1 VTISRTTDA
10 SSATTGTAARRTAV
24 VWCPDWALT
33 AAGISP
39 AEPAVIV
46 RADLV
51 IACTAAARDE
61 GVRVGQ
67 KSRDA
72 QRACPALRVLADDP
86 QRDGREFCR
95 VLTAVS
101 DLVPRVEVVQPGL
114 LAFPAAGPARY
125 HGGEQVLAERVMDT
139 AAAAA
144 GGECWVGIADGLFA
158 AALAARRG
166 ALVPAGRTPAF
177 LAEHQVGVLGRPELV
192 DLLHRLGL
200 HTLGDFAALPPPEVL
215 SRFGPDGARA
225 HRLARGMDERPVA
238 PSRPLPELAVAAQ
251 LDPPLVSVDAAAFAV
266 RPLAEELHRR
276 LTDHA
281 LVCTVLSIEA
291 EFTGDGSEICARLW
305 RHGTYSTG
313 AIVDR
318 LRWQLEGWLTAGG
331 RGFLSRLRLAPE
343 EVQPVG
349 GEQLDLTGDD
359 PERRAKLARSVA
371 RVQGLLGPYAVT
383 VPVLGGGRD
392 PASRVSWVPWDEYQA
407 RLTAAADWHS
417 ARRRGN
423 RLPTRWPSGQWPELP
438 LSTASRQRA
447 VRQRQEGRQPWPDS
461 IPPPYPATVH
471 LFPPLAALVGDTG
484 QPVRVDGRGALSE
497 PPATLAAAGRRPVQV
512 ANWGGPWPADE
523 WWWDHTRHRRRARL
537 QVSTVDG
544 RAFLLACME
553 GHWLVEAEY
562 D

>member
-1 VTISRTTDA
+1 MTTSRT
-10 SSATTGTAARRTAV
+10 ATTGTAARRTVV

-33 AAGISP
+33 AAGVSP

-46 RADLV
+46 REDVVA
-51 IACTAAARDE
+51 ACTPAARDE

-67 KSRDA
+67 KRRDA
-72 QRACPALRVLADDP
+72 QRACPQVRVLTDDP

-95 VLTAVS
+95 VLTAVC

-144 GGECWVGIADGLFA
+144 GSGECWVGIADGMFA

-166 ALVPAGRTPAF
+166 AVVPAGHTPAF
-177 LAEHQVGVLGRPELV
+177 LAEHPVGVLGRPELA

-200 HTLGDFAALPPPEVL
+200 HTLGAFAALPPAEVL
-215 SRFGPDGARA
+215 SRFGLDGAQA
-225 HRLARGMDERPVA
+225 HRLARGQDERPVA
-238 PSRPLPELAVAAQ
+238 PTRPIPELAVATL

-266 RPLAEELHRR
+266 RPLAEELHKR

-291 EFTGDGSEICARLW
+291 EFTGDGGEICARLW

-349 GEQLDLTGDD
+349 GEQLDLTGGD
-359 PERRAKLARSVA
+359 PEARARMARSVA

-392 PASRVSWVPWDEYQA
+392 PGARVSWVPWDEYQA
-407 RLTAAADWHS
+407 GLAAAADWHS
-417 ARRRGN
+417 ARGTRM
-423 RLPTRWPSGQWPELP
+423 LTRWPGQQWPER
-438 LSTASRQRA
+438 TAASRQRA
-447 VRQRQEGRQPWPDS
+447 VRQRQEREGQQPWPGS

-471 LFPPLAALVGDTG
+471 LAPPLAALVGDAGET
-484 QPVRVDGRGALSE
+484 VRVDGRGALSE
-497 PPATLAAAGRRPVQV
+497 PPATLATAGGLPVQV

-544 RAFLLACME
+544 RAFLLACVE